1 MASMEPLTVSVT
13 EAAKLLGVSRPTMYT
28 IIRREDFPSFRVGG
42 RRLISRAGLE
52 RWIAEQMGEVS

>member
-1 MASMEPLTVSVT
+1 MANLEPLAVSVT

-28 IIRREDFPSFRVGG
+28 LLNQEGFPSFRVGG
-42 RRLISRAGLE
+42 RRLIPLAAMR